1 MAQAAAMVFTLAAV
15 QFCAALC
22 LAAGLFVWRALR

>member
-1 MAQAAAMVFTLAAV
+1 MMQAAAMVLTLAAA

-22 LAAGLFVWRALR
+22 IAAGLFVWRALR